1 MLRSCLIA
9 GIVALLCCSG
19 LRADVI
25 TVDLGNDTA
34 GQGDN
39 RIGGGQ
45 LVAGVTI
52 VDGAGFILSGT
63 LGPGVSFKLSG
74 FASPGTPTSQT
85 QGMGVSGGRAGS
97 GIDNNSNNTGGTNP
111 SGDYSEIITFTISDV
126 VGAASVEFD
135 GLLFAFTNE
144 GTEYVSLN
152 GGAIQ
157 EADAGA
163 GFYSVSGT
171 TLTVRAPSVNEI
183 TTEFGSGA
191 FLDSRYVVD
200 RLRFNVTAVPEPA
213 SAGIVSLMALGLLGF
228 RRRR

>member
-1 MLRSCLIA
+1 MLRSCFIV
-9 GIVALLCCSG
+9 GIVALCWCSG
-19 LRADVI
+19 LSADLVV
-25 TVDLGNDTA
+25 VDLGNDTA

-45 LVAGVTI
+45 LIAGETI
-52 VDGAGFILSGT
+52 MDGAGYILTGT
-63 LGPGVSFKLSG
+63 LGTGVSFKLTG
-74 FASPGTPTSQT
+74 VASPGAPTSQT
-85 QGMGVSGGRAGS
+85 QGMGVFGGRANS

-111 SGDYSEIITFTISDV
+111 GGDYSEIITFTISDV

-152 GGAIQ
+152 EGAIQ
-157 EADAGA
+157 EADVAA
-163 GFYSVSGT
+163 GFYAVTGS
-171 TLTVRAPSVNEI
+171 TLSVRAPSVNNI
-183 TTEFGSGA
+183 IATFGAGA
-191 FLDSRYVVD
+191 FQDSRYVVD

-213 SAGIVSLMALGLLGF
+213 SALFSMMAIGLLGF